1 MNAALLFLAAALT
14 TMAQEKITYDDQVSA
29 IFRNNCFKCHNSDKA
44 KGELDLTTYSAVL
57 KGGGSGKAVL
67 PGDAPGS
74 KLFKSITRTE
84 EPFMP
89 YNSPKLPD
97 ADIEL
102 VRKWIAGG
110 LLEKSSSQALAAN
123 KLALDLTLKPGSAHK
138 PSGPAILPVD
148 WLLEPVRHT
157 ERANAVTALAA
168 SPWSPVFA
176 VGGQHQLLVY
186 HSDTLELAGVLPFP
200 DGNPECVQFSR
211 DGRLLL
217 IGGGQGAK
225 LGFAD
230 LYDVATGE
238 RVLRVGNEYDTVLAA
253 DLNADQT
260 EVALGGPGKHVK
272 VFSTKDGKL
281 VRDLKKHTD
290 WVTALEYSPDSVLLA
305 SGDRNGGLVVW
316 EADSGQELYTLAGHQ
331 AEITSVSWRDDSEV
345 LLSAS
350 EDGSIHIWEM
360 RDGKQVAKWTAHSD
374 GVLDARFAHDARIV
388 SCGRDQQLALWDASG
403 KKLRS
408 WNAGGPLPVR
418 ATFSHDGARVFASSW
433 QGDVGVWTAAD
444 GKPAGDVTSNP
455 PTLAERLEIT
465 TKAVQAKEAGVAKS
479 EAALNVAEAEATK
492 IKTLL
497 TAQDKSSPAF
507 QFAAAARQAQAAQH
521 KAAEEARKG
530 LDKLKAAAEKS
541 ATELAAAEA
550 AAAKT
555 QAALDKVE
563 KFTDPYKSLA
573 QQVEAASKKLAA
585 ATTKVGEARKALAD
599 KTATLNASAAELTT
613 KLTEASGTR
622 DQAAAVLAELA
633 KKSEVANQAL
643 TLAQSTADQD
653 RTRLSQQ
660 QAAVGQAKTVLAS
673 AEAEAARITLALNGT
688 NSNPQQS
695 QELTR
700 ELELATRQGAEARV
714 VQENGQKTLGDLQ
727 TAANKS
733 AATLTTA
740 EADAA
745 KLKASM
751 ESAQKSLASAKDAVT
766 KLETAKSAAAES
778 AKKETDALQGA
789 IDQASSA
796 LATAKSENA
805 ELQARLEKTE
815 KLSDAFK
822 EASSRLAAA
831 NKQVAAARVPAEHD
845 RKEVADLQAVVEKM
859 AVALTAAD
867 AESSKATL
875 ALARNDPSYLHY
887 QELEHQLEAAN
898 QKVSKAN
905 ATAENSRH
913 DLGMAKSV
921 VTKVQAAQVQ
931 VALRHAREVLAGK
944 KQQHE
949 KLLATVAA
957 AEADNAKVIKE
968 LNEAQ
973 AACTGQPA
981 RIKTLQTEIQSA
993 SKAAEV
999 ARAAL
1004 KEAGRAVARD
1014 PESESTATSFIEK
1027 QNTFRAA
1034 TNQVQV
1040 VTAALKAAQA
1050 RLPELSQQV
1059 TALTQVANTAAAK
1072 LETAKATAA
1081 DSNRQL
1087 AAENDQ
1093 VAKLAAEHQKL
1104 KSAGL

>member
-1 MNAALLFLAAALT
+1 MNAALLFLAAAPST
-14 TMAQEKITYDDQVSA
+14 IAQEKITYDDQVSA

-44 KGELDLTTYSAVL
+44 KGELDLTAYSAVL

-67 PGDAPGS
+67 PGDASGS

-97 ADIEL
+97 AEIEL
-102 VRKWIAGG
+102 VRKWITGG

-123 KLALDLTLKPGSAHK
+123 KPALDLTLKPGSAHK

-186 HSDTLELAGVLPFP
+186 QSDTLELAGVLPFP

-260 EVALGGPGKHVK
+260 EVALGGPSKHVK

-331 AEITSVSWRDDSEV
+331 AAITSVSWRDDSEV

-350 EDGSIHIWEM
+350 EDGSIRIWEM

-388 SCGRDQQLALWDASG
+388 SCGREQQLALWDASG

-408 WNAGGPLPVR
+408 WNAGGVLPVR
-418 ATFSHDGARVFASSW
+418 ATFSHDGARVFAGSW

-455 PTLAERLEIT
+455 PTLVERLEIAM
-465 TKAVQAKEAGVAKS
+465 KAVQAKEAGVAKS
-479 EAALNVAEAEATK
+479 EAALSAAEGEAAN
-492 IKTLL
+492 IKTMLA
-497 TAQDKSSPAF
+497 AQDQSSPSF
-507 QFAAAARQAQAAQH
+507 QFAAATRQAQAAHH
-521 KAAEEARKG
+521 KAADEAKKG
-530 LDKLKAAAEKS
+530 LDKLKATAEKS
-541 ATELAAAEA
+541 AAELAAAEA
-550 AAAKT
+550 AASRI

-563 KFTDPYKSLA
+563 KFTDPYKSLT
-573 QQVEAASKKLAA
+573 QQLEAAGKKLAA
-585 ATTKVGEARKALAD
+585 ATAKTGEARKALAD
-599 KTATLNASAAELTT
+599 KTATLNASTAELAT
-613 KLTEASGTR
+613 KLTAAIQTR
-622 DQAAAVLAELA
+622 DQASAALAELGRQSNA
-633 KKSEVANQAL
+633 TNQAL
-643 TLAQSTADQD
+643 TLARATANDD
-653 RTRLSQQ
+653 NARFSQQ

-673 AEAEAARITLALNGT
+673 AEAEAARITQALNST

-695 QELTR
+695 QELTK

-733 AATLTTA
+733 AATLATA

-745 KLKASM
+745 KLQASI

-789 IDQASSA
+789 VDQASSA
-796 LATAKSENA
+796 LATAKTENA
-805 ELQARLEKTE
+805 ELQAKLEKTE

-822 EASSRLAAA
+822 QATSQLATA

-845 RKEVADLQAVVEKM
+845 RKEVAELQAAMEKM
-859 AVALTAAD
+859 AAAVTAAD
-867 AESSKATL
+867 AESSKATS
-875 ALARNDPSYLHY
+875 ALTRNDPSYLHY

-898 QKVSKAN
+898 QKVGQAKA
-905 ATAENSRH
+905 AADNSRH
-913 DLGMAKSV
+913 DLVTAKSM
-921 VTKVQAAQVQ
+921 VTKVQAAQTQ
-931 VALRHAREVLAGK
+931 VALHRAREVLASK
-944 KQQHE
+944 QQQHE
-949 KLLATVAA
+949 KLLAAVTA
-957 AEADNAKVIKE
+957 AEAENAKAIKD

-973 AACTGQPA
+973 AVCTAQPA
-981 RIKTLQTEIQSA
+981 KIRTLQTEIQIA
-993 SKAAEV
+993 NKAAEE

-1014 PESESTATSFIEK
+1014 PESESTTTFFVEK
-1027 QNTFRAA
+1027 QNTFRAT
-1034 TNQVQV
+1034 TNQVQIAN
-1040 VTAALKAAQA
+1040 TALKTAQA

-1059 TALTQVANTAAAK
+1059 SSLTQVANTAAAK
-1072 LETAKATAA
+1072 LEAAKATAA
-1081 DSNRQL
+1081 DSASQL
-1087 AAENDQ
+1087 AKEDDQ
-1093 VAKLAAEHQKL
+1093 VAKLAAEHQRL